1 MDDPYR
7 LRAVT
12 EGEFETWAPMV
23 ADTYGSDLSDEQLAH
38 ERAATELPRTIAAFD
53 GPVPVTPTHRRR
65 GILT

>member
-12 EGEFETWAPMV
+12 GDEFEIWARMV
-23 ADTYGSDLSDEQLAH
+23 ADTNGSDLSDEQPAP
-38 ERAATELPRTIAAFD
+38 ERAVTELPRTIAAFD
-53 GPVPVTPTHRRR
+53 GPAPVTPTHRRR